1 MRIKRK
7 RKFLFSFAFLCVWGG
22 LATLAN
28 FVSSPILHLI
38 EKCYRAHYD
47 SCKDAYAV
55 SAVKF
60 IKYLTKY
67 SFGNRNALPYCICIK
82 TLKNIG
88 RFYNVPHTSKIQRMI
103 TTFAFSG

>member
-28 FVSSPILHLI
+28 FVSSPILHLN

-47 SCKDAYAV
+47 SCKDASAV

-67 SFGNRNALPYCICIK
+67 SFGHRNALPCCICIK
-82 TLKNIG
+82 NKNKYWKILQCP
-88 RFYNVPHTSKIQRMI
+88 PHL
-103 TTFAFSG
+103 